1 VTGAVAGLAVAVAL
15 LGLPALWAA
24 AAAGLAAFALGRLA
38 VRRIG
43 GVSGDVLGAV
53 QQLGEILVLLVAAA
67 VTNSSGWESPILS
80 VLALVSGSR

>member
-24 AAAGLAAFALGRLA
+24 AAAGLAAFALGWLA

-43 GVSGDVLGAV
+43 GVNGDVLGAV
-53 QQLGEILVLLVAAA
+53 QQLGEILTLLVAVA
-67 VTNSSGWESPILS
+67 VTGAPGWESPVSS
-80 VLALVSGSR
+80 VLALVSGSS